1 VTAVLFEE
9 CAIVDV
15 DAGTSTADGCV
26 LVEGNTIVEAGAAGA
41 FPVPPD
47 ARRIDLG
54 GRFIS
59 PGLINCHVH
68 FGLVLPGAAGDL
80 LHQETD
86 AAHALRMASNARQT
100 LEIGVTAVRLVGER
114 PYTDLDLRSSI
125 AKGETPGPRVYTA
138 GPLLIST
145 GGHGWELDGTLEADG
160 ADGFR
165 RAARTQLRHGVDLL
179 KISVS
184 GGIAGE
190 NEAIADPQMEP
201 EEIRAVTGVAHARG
215 KKVAAH
221 AGPPRVVETAVE
233 CGVDTIEHGYFLDR
247 PAVETIVA
255 HEAWLVPTVNVSR
268 ASEFY
273 ARIGAPDWMISR
285 ALEAGEHHWAALE
298 EAISGGVQIAMGTD
312 MMPQE
317 PFDGTT
323 VTARELEFYVE
334 AGMTAAEALR
344 SATSNAAAML
354 GVDTIGR
361 IRKGN
366 RADLI
371 VLDADPTLDIS
382 AVREVRLVM
391 ADGTIARNDLSTD
404 GMAAG
409 SPSRVVTAGR

>member
-1 VTAVLFEE
+1 LTAVLFED

-15 DAGTSTADGCV
+15 DAGNSTPDGSV
-26 LVEGNTIVEAGAAGA
+26 LVDGNLIAEAGPAGS
-41 FPVPPD
+41 FPLPPD
-47 ARRIDLG
+47 VRRLNLG
-54 GRFIS
+54 GRFLS

-68 FGLVLPGAAGDL
+68 FGLVLPGAAGAAL
-80 LHQETD
+80 REESD
-86 AAHALRMASNARQT
+86 AAHALRMSANASQT
-100 LEIGVTAVRLVGER
+100 LEIGVTTVRLVGER
-114 PYTDLDLRSSI
+114 PYTDLDIRASI

-221 AGPPRVVETAVE
+221 AGPPRVIELAVE
-233 CGVDTIEHGYFLDR
+233 CGVDTIEHGYFLDQA
-247 PAVETIVA
+247 AVQAMVEHGT
-255 HEAWLVPTVNVSR
+255 WLVPTVNVSR
-268 ASEFY
+268 ATEFY
-273 ARIGAPDWMISR
+273 SRIGAPDWMVAR
-285 ALEAGEHHWAALE
+285 ALEAGERHWAALKQ
-298 EAISGGVQIAMGTD
+298 AIADGVLIAMGTD

-317 PFDGTT
+317 PFDGTS

-334 AGMTAAEALR
+334 AGMSPPEALR
-344 SATSNAAAML
+344 TATSNAAAML
-354 GVDTIGR
+354 AVDAIGR

-371 VLDADPTLDIS
+371 VLDRDPTVDIS
-382 AVREVRLVM
+382 AVRDVRFVM
-391 ADGTIARNDLSTD
+391 ADGRIVKDSFTD
-404 GMAAG
+404 AA
-409 SPSRVVTAGR
+409 AE